1 MPRSRCTLIIALVTL
16 CAGGGLAALP
26 SAFVSSASAGSVTY
40 NLQGGW
46 ITGYEPS
53 AGGTRE
59 PQNGT
64 WDVTA
69 MNMSTG
75 AFSGTAVVSDT
86 NFALQGT
93 ESGSVATFTLTEGSY
108 VAYDTLD
115 LSVLGDGNV
124 GGDGSFA
131 NGAEGPP
138 TGYFWAELTS
148 PTGTT
153 TTTSSSSSS
162 STTTSST
169 TTSTSSTTAQTTSTG
184 ASLDPT
190 ATGVQCDFYVA
201 SANDICT
208 ATVGDSTGN
217 GSTPTG
223 QVSFS
228 GDRTGACSLQ
238 ATPSSPGVANC
249 SITVTGS
256 ETNFL
261 NITAAYAGDATH
273 AASTGSTQFLTA
285 APGNGVFNP
294 TIETFNPQTLTFTE
308 DNPVSGSTLTG
319 QATLT
324 GDGTAADDGQSCPA
338 PESSSDAA
346 AMTARRVAR
355 ATPTISVSHTIRRAR
370 KGRVAFALKFNVAEL
385 RKLFPGTHTLTLA
398 LTVTITPPHGLRHTF
413 LVLDHL
419 TLRAPAHGRLTITR
433 VGPDLGS
440 GSHGAAARERPA
452 AEPRATGGET
462 DLSFSGTLPNGC
474 GTLKLTVTIPPPT
487 DANRLADTTA
497 TVTGHVSYT
506 KCGDLDLSSHPL
518 AFDPSVT
525 IPGAS
530 SVMVTVGS
538 GAQVA
543 QVAMIS
549 GKVSNS
555 YGDNLTYAVNSGGGA
570 LVGTLATTNVTCP
583 AFGIGSV
590 PMTTTGS

>member
-1 MPRSRCTLIIALVTL
+1 MIFSSRLDQRRPAPRRASRRLQRAVVIALAL
-16 CAGGGLAALP
+16 GALFALLAAGG
-26 SAFVSSASAGSVTY
+26 SSAAGPTY
-40 NLQGGW
+40 NLVGTW
-46 ITGYEPS
+46 TTGYLNADGS
-53 AGGTRE
+53 RAAA
-59 PQNGT
+59 NGT
-64 WDVTA
+64 WTVTS

-75 AFSGTAVVSDT
+75 AYSGTAVIEGV
-86 NFALQGT
+86 NFVLVGT
-93 ESGSVATFTLTEGSY
+93 ETGAAITQTLSEGGYVAHDTLT
-108 VAYDTLD
+108 
-115 LSVLGDGNV
+115 LSVLADGNI
-124 GGDGSFA
+124 GGNSGTF
-131 NGAEGPP
+131 
-138 TGYFWAELTS
+138 TGGTFWAELTS

-153 TTTSSSSSS
+153 TSTST
-162 STTTSST
+162 STST
-169 TTSTSSTTAQTTSTG
+169 TTSTSSSSTTTQTTSTG

-190 ATGVQCDFYVA
+190 ATAVQCDFYVA

-223 QVSFS
+223 QVGFS

-355 ATPTISVSHTIRRAR
+355 ATPTITVSHTIRRAR

-398 LTVTITPPHGLRHTF
+398 VTVTITPPHGLRHTF

-440 GSHGAAARERPA
+440 GSHAAAARERPA

-518 AFDPSVT
+518 AFDPSVS